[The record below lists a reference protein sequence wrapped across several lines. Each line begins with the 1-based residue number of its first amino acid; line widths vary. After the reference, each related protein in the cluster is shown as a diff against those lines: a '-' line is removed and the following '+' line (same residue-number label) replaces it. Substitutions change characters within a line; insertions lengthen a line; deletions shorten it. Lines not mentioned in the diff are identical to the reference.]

1 MQSLSETIHN
11 FLETIKLARS
21 HNTYLSYRNAMRN
34 FTLCLEDHGI
44 YLENAEIHSISEEVI
59 AWFAEDLKNYSPAT
73 EQLYITAVKSF
84 FDYLVAEELT
94 TITLTKIKLLIR
106 QRTRRMGK
114 RLPQFPADSI
124 SQILEDYEKAGE
136 SNIQDEKIQL
146 RALRDRAFL
155 ITLAD
160 TGLRVHEACALR
172 RGDIDWNEGKAL
184 IIGKGDQQAI
194 VRFSRRA
201 QNAIRQYLQK
211 RSSLDGKS
219 GKTLASLP
227 LFARHDKGAGKKIKP
242 ITPSTGRNIVAE
254 RVREVFGE
262 EAVGTIT
269 PHSFRHYFVTRVLTT
284 TGNLKL
290 AQNLARHKNI
300 AVTQRYAHLSNDELD
315 KGYWEVFED

>member
-1 MQSLSETIHN
+1 MQTLSETIRGY
-11 FLETIKLARS
+11 LETIKLARS

-34 FTLCLEDHGI
+34 LILCLEDHGI
-44 YLENAEIHSISEEVI
+44 DVEKAEVHSISEEVI
-59 AWFAEDLKNYSPAT
+59 AWFADDLKNFSPAT
-73 EQLYITAVKSF
+73 EQLYITAAKSF

-94 TITLTKIKLLIR
+94 TINLTKIKLLIR

-124 SQILEDYEKAGE
+124 SQILEFYEKEGE

-160 TGLRVHEACALR
+160 TGLRVHEVCALR

-201 QNAIRQYLQK
+201 QNAIRQYLHK
-211 RSSLDGKS
+211 RSAIDGKS

-300 AVTQRYAHLSNDELD
+300 AVTQRYAHLTNDELD

>member
-1 MQSLSETIHN
+1 MKTLSETIHN

-94 TITLTKIKLLIR
+94 TINLTKIKLLIR

>member
-1 MQSLSETIHN
+1 MKTLSEAIRN

-21 HNTYLSYRNAMRN
+21 HNTFLSYRNAMHN
-34 FTLCLEDHGI
+34 FTLCLKDHDVDV
-44 YLENAEIHSISEEVI
+44 EKAEVQSISEDVI
-59 AWFAEDLKNYSPAT
+59 VWFADDLKQYSPAT

-94 TITLTKIKLLIR
+94 NINLTKIKLLIR

-124 SQILEDYEKAGE
+124 SQIIHYYENQGMP
-136 SNIQDEKIQL
+136 NIKDEKILL

-194 VRFSRRA
+194 VRFSQRS
-201 QNAIRQYLQK
+201 QNAIKQYLQK
-211 RSSLDGKS
+211 RSGLDGKS

-227 LFARHDKGAGKKIKP
+227 LFARHDKGAGEKIKP
-242 ITPSTGRNIVAE
+242 ITTSTGRNIVAE
-254 RVREVFGE
+254 RVLEVFGE
-262 EAVGTIT
+262 GAVGTIT

-315 KGYWEVFED
+315 KGYWQVFED